1 MKLLSY
7 FDAFLPNTVNLNQT
21 RLDQLDGRVD
31 SIVTALKDDDV
42 IGELIEDHIPQGS
55 WAHRTIIKPLNN
67 HEFDA
72 DFLLLLTEVP
82 EWSTNP
88 KVYLQELRAA
98 FKRSISYN
106 DMVRKRNR
114 CCRIGYANDCHVD
127 VVPHLVLA
135 DGRQVIVNY
144 SENKFENT
152 NPQGLTDWMKEKD
165 DLTNGNLRKV
175 IRLLKYLRD
184 YKQTF
189 SVPSV
194 ILTTLLGERVQAWD
208 TATRYAD
215 LPTALAYLLQDLS
228 RWLQLYPEMPLISDP
243 TCPGTSFNHRWG
255 QAQYANLRDKMKL
268 YSAWVSFA
276 YNEKDQASSLVGW
289 QKVFGNDFKQPA
301 VTSTSVVKAASA
313 AVAAR
318 APDEE
323 FIEEQGFELA
333 GGYYARIEG
342 TVTRKAGF
350 RDGDLR
356 VIRSVSKGRELR
368 FVVKTD
374 VPEPF
379 DLYWKVRNHGSD
391 AESARE
397 LRGQLLLDTGKT
409 RRRTERTLYRGNHYV
424 ECYIVKD
431 GRVLA
436 TDHHSV
442 VIR

>member
-1 MKLLSY
+1 
-7 FDAFLPNTVNLNQT
+7 
-21 RLDQLDGRVD
+21 
-31 SIVTALKDDDV
+31 
-42 IGELIEDHIPQGS
+42 
-55 WAHRTIIKPLNN
+55 
-67 HEFDA
+67 
-72 DFLLLLTEVP
+72 
-82 EWSTNP
+82 
-88 KVYLQELRAA
+88 
-98 FKRSISYN
+98 
-106 DMVRKRNR
+106 MVRKKNR

-144 SENKFENT
+144 AENKFENT
-152 NPQGLTDWMKEKD
+152 NPQGFTDWMKEKD